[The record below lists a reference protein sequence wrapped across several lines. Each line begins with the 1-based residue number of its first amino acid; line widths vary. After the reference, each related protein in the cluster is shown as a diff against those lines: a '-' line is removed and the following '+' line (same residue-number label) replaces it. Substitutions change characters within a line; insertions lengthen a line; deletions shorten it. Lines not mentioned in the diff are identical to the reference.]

1 MIFLV
6 HETFGTQ
13 QNGPWNLVLSK
24 LSKSIFG
31 SCQVIL
37 DRTKYQQSFGVD
49 QTSYGCFEQNQVSCK
64 VSIEILRTK
73 FKSRRHWLQECL
85 FCMNSFLVARNHRTK
100 NETQGLVQ
108 DLNRKDLPQC
118 KRTETLCIMELGDT
132 FSWPMWCEILLATI
146 FGTERKEC
154 NQEIKISSI
163 KMTWV

>member
-1 MIFLV
+1 MIHLV

-24 LSKSIFG
+24 LSVSIFG

-37 DRTKYQQSFGVD
+37 DRTKYQRSFGVD

-73 FKSRRHWLQECL
+73 FKPRRHWRQECL

-100 NETQGLVQ
+100 MKLRGL
-108 DLNRKDLPQC
+108 C
-118 KRTETLCIMELGDT
+118 KIWTGKICPSVRELKLCIMELGDT

-146 FGTERKEC
+146 FGMERKEC
-154 NQEIKISSI
+154 NQEIKISSV
-163 KMTWV
+163 KMKWV